1 MSTSNIQS
9 PSCTC
14 QCHQSTSNSLSTNP
28 SNEYLL
34 FEQALRQTREEQQH
48 ERSLNNNHLI
58 QTLKRQH
65 QELLD
70 LYHRQLSINKID
82 REQQTN
88 HINQNDSQIQTD
100 LISTIQQ
107 QYYKPNIYV
116 HIKNF

>member
-1 MSTSNIQS
+1 
-9 PSCTC
+9 
-14 QCHQSTSNSLSTNP
+14 LD
-28 SNEYLL
+28 
-34 FEQALRQTREEQQH
+34 
-48 ERSLNNNHLI
+48 NNHLI

-116 HIKNF
+116 HIKIFL

>member
-1 MSTSNIQS
+1 M
-9 PSCTC
+9 
-14 QCHQSTSNSLSTNP
+14 
-28 SNEYLL
+28 